1 MSEQMDDFIICTH
14 NNFSY
19 EELLNL
25 LIHFNNMFVPPFSQ
39 HVDLSIYTNKLLQ
52 HASFVYC
59 MSGKN
64 IISLLAYYKNDVTCE
79 LYIPYICVENSKQ
92 NTGIGKKMIN
102 TLIENNRENY
112 NSIVL
117 EVVKSNVNGLSFYF
131 RNGFVIEEERLD
143 RYLLRKKI

>member
-1 MSEQMDDFIICTH
+1 MDNFIVCTH
-14 NNFSY
+14 NCFSY
-19 EELLNL
+19 EELFNL
-25 LIHFNNMFVPPFSQ
+25 LIRFDNMFVPPFSQ
-39 HVDLSIYTNKLLQ
+39 CIDLSKYTNKLLQ

-64 IISLLAYYKNDVTCE
+64 IISLLAYYKNNVTRE

-92 NTGIGKKMIN
+92 NTGIGKKMMN
-102 TLIENNRENY
+102 TLIENNREYY

-143 RYLLRKKI
+143 RYLLRKKM